1 MSSTIITTSTGDV
14 KVFTLQLDTFED
26 IANGILFTDDDI
38 TIAGTYLSQKFPE
51 STGDSERNDYYLGTQ
66 TTQFFYSTRNFI
78 QQIVPPYSRYITPF
92 TTFSNPDGTILNGD
106 IGFYS
111 TGYSVPSNTEADDIA
126 NTTYPVCFVEN
137 STRTQ
142 FGFAQV
148 VTWGSNINKF
158 ILLCAISYDVLR
170 ESWGD
175 VFDDNFNFDG
185 SSDPYDPSGT
195 SDTGGGT
202 GDLDGTSDSIDI
214 PSLPTL
220 TAVDSGFISLFNPT
234 LAQLKSLSSY
244 MWGSLFD
251 LDNFK
256 KLFNDPM
263 ECILGLS
270 IVPVNVPSGSA
281 ETITVGNLITAVT
294 MNKATTQY
302 VSVDCGSLNVN
313 EYWGAY
319 LDYAP
324 HTKAQIYLPYCGT
337 HDIDVDDIMNKTVH
351 VVYHIDILTGGCVAY
366 VKCGSSVLYE
376 FSGNCATQIP
386 VTNNDFSNMMKSI
399 IDVGVAVGGALAT
412 GGMTAPLT
420 MANAVGSGAE
430 SLAGSSINGGMKPN
444 VQKSGSMSSSIGLMG
459 VQTPYIILTR
469 PRQCVPGKQNEYTGY
484 PSYITET
491 LGSLSGYTEIHSI
504 HLDGIPATDEEL
516 NEIDSLLS
524 KGVIL

>member
-1 MSSTIITTSTGDV
+1 MAKAFLFENTTYD
-14 KVFTLQLDTFED
+14 KQLKIFVPEFLNPTFEN
-26 IANGILFTDDDI
+26 A
-38 TIAGTYLSQKFPE
+38 
-51 STGDSERNDYYLGTQ
+51 STHYVNY
-66 TTQFFYSTRNFI
+66 RNFI
-78 QQIVPPYSRYITPF
+78 DLYDPHGDLITLF
-92 TTFSNPDGTILNGD
+92 VGSDTDKTFLISQN
-106 IGFYS
+106 F
-111 TGYSVPSNTEADDIA
+111 PSNLIYSLDEIVDGHYNEDIEFTSVDGLMTISFKH
-126 NTTYPVCFVEN
+126 NTTSNVYEYGWFRPDLGISVGSRWAVSW
-137 STRTQ
+137 STIFSLPSYYETDQKYYLVSMGGGPSLPSNLYWYVSQ
-142 FGFAQV
+142 FNHNAYIYMEPN
-148 VTWGSNINKF
+148 TT
-158 ILLCAISYDVLR
+158 
-170 ESWGD
+170 
-175 VFDDNFNFDG
+175 
-185 SSDPYDPSGT
+185 DPYDEAGT

-220 TAVDSGFISLFNPT
+220 TAVDSGFVSLFNPT
-234 LAQLKSLSSY
+234 LSQLKSLSSY

-263 ECILGLS
+263 DCILGLS
-270 IVPVNVPSGSA
+270 IVPVNVPSGGA

-302 VSVDCGSLNVN
+302 VAVDCGTLNVN

-337 HDIDVDDIMNKTVH
+337 HDIDVDDIMNNTVH

-366 VKCGSSVLYE
+366 IKCGSSVMYE
-376 FSGNCATQIP
+376 FPGNCATQIP
-386 VTNNDFSNMMKSI
+386 ITNNDFSNMIKSI

-412 GGMTAPLT
+412 GGMSAPLT
-420 MANAVGSGAE
+420 MASAVGSGAE

-444 VQKSGSMSSSIGLMG
+444 VSKSGAMGSSIGLMG

-469 PRQCVPGKQNEYTGY
+469 PRQCVPSHQNEYTGY

-491 LGSLSGYTEIHSI
+491 LGSLSGYTELHSI

-516 NEIDSLLS
+516 NEIESLLY

>member
-1 MSSTIITTSTGDV
+1 MGITQSYSAYATTWQEAYDNLASQGVLFEEGATIFCNSTDIATYETRGYPTTNIFPVHADLVGEYR
-14 KVFTLQLDTFED
+14 LTFENGSYIVVTELYGITLVLYGGTNVYGIGNTGASCISPNYEFL
-26 IANGILFTDDDI
+26 IALLIGNPNRGITASVNYLSDSNLQEQIDLFYNGIL
-38 TIAGTYLSQKFPE
+38 PE
-51 STGDSERNDYYLGTQ
+51 SN
-66 TTQFFYSTRNFI
+66 
-78 QQIVPPYSRYITPF
+78 
-92 TTFSNPDGTILNGD
+92 
-106 IGFYS
+106 
-111 TGYSVPSNTEADDIA
+111 
-126 NTTYPVCFVEN
+126 
-137 STRTQ
+137 
-142 FGFAQV
+142 
-148 VTWGSNINKF
+148 
-158 ILLCAISYDVLR
+158 
-170 ESWGD
+170 
-175 VFDDNFNFDG
+175 
-185 SSDPYDPSGT
+185 DPYGPSGT

-202 GDLDGTSDSIDI
+202 GNLDGTSDSIDI

-270 IVPVNVPSGSA
+270 IVPVNVPSGGA

-386 VTNNDFSNMMKSI
+386 VTNNDFSNIMKSI

-420 MANAVGSGAE
+420 MASATGAGAE

-469 PRQCVPGKQNEYTGY
+469 PRQCVPGRQNEYTGY

-516 NEIDSLLS
+516 NEIESLLY